1 MAAVASNLAVGVA
14 YFSLNGSVFATNQ
27 INVLVVILFPSC
39 DFFFLHSG
47 ILILTFCKLKMF
59 AVD

>member
-39 DFFFLHSG
+39 DFFFFAFRYSYFD
-47 ILILTFCKLKMF
+47 IL
-59 AVD
+59 